1 MPFLVIDYPRYVS
14 SYLSWKKSDSH
25 VEKQLDSL
33 LIPVYIW
40 YMLWTIVF
48 FSQNLR
54 LGRLL
59 ELSITGYSSCPNGG
73 CPSHKKGSLKTTSSS
88 QVGQH
93 LHNVFGHRWGN
104 GQMITFSLETVF
116 IGRPVNGE
124 HNTFWS
130 DVRIRSTRNGANVL
144 GFRSESLLES
154 AGFYLNSILTGKAE
168 SRQTWTAQ

>member
-1 MPFLVIDYPRYVS
+1 GRPVNGEHNTF
-14 SYLSWKKSDSH
+14 WSDVRVRSTRNGAN
-25 VEKQLDSL
+25 VLGFRSESL
-33 LIPVYIW
+33 LE
-40 YMLWTIVF
+40 
-48 FSQNLR
+48 QNLR

-104 GQMITFSLETVF
+104 GKMITFSLETVF

-124 HNTFWS
+124 PIFFLDGIQVEAS
-130 DVRIRSTRNGANVL
+130 GFQKRLGPKPEDVGAVSRGSYSYVTPEGVVL
-144 GFRSESLLES
+144 TV
-154 AGFYLNSILTGKAE
+154 N
-168 SRQTWTAQ
+168 WTA